1 MDAGGQEATYTNCVK
16 LGRYEEARA
25 GGLHGTCY
33 LTCYLSHSASDDRDV
48 SLCVSLLQ
56 FFQGPSPKTGKQEN
70 LPSFFSSEN
79 FDGVSANP
87 QLLLFGGVLVAGVTA
102 LGAFLVVA

>member
-25 GGLHGTCY
+25 GGLHG
-33 LTCYLSHSASDDRDV
+33 TCYLSHSASDDRDV

-102 LGAFLVVA
+102 LGAFLVLA